1 MIEIAKLSQQGQ
13 VTIPLEIRKGLDLRP
28 GDKLAFI
35 SDEKG
40 RYVLANA
47 SLLALKEAQKQF
59 EGADEEAGV
68 NSEEELL
75 KLIKENR

>member
-13 VTIPLEIRKGLDLRP
+13 VTVPREIRNALDLRL

-40 RYVLANA
+40 HYLLANA
-47 SLLALKEAQKQF
+47 SLLALETAQKDF
-59 EGADEEAGV
+59 EGAAEEAGV
-68 NSEEELL
+68 KDEEELL